1 MPRRLLD
8 IRLPSNPHTAVVFVA
23 VALVAGAAATSAAT
37 AVGLTAGLRR
47 TVGHCL
53 VFYDTV
59 VVAVIRST
67 TTTTAAVGWR
77 LRRLLAAAAA
87 HTRAHRAQVVVPRR
101 DAKRRH
107 RLWTVLVSRSGW
119 RLCRRGRGSLSLVE
133 LLTYSF
139 IVGTI
144 YDSLFIRCST

>member
-23 VALVAGAAATSAAT
+23 VALVAVAAVAAAA

-53 VFYDTV
+53 MFYDTV